1 MDVKHYFYYTD
12 EISWYLVL
20 LPDLRSD
27 KLITI
32 LNHATSDRLV
42 KLEIRQKDGDI
53 RPFCRVSFFV
63 FHYISERMKP
73 VW

>member
-32 LNHATSDRLV
+32 LNQATSDRLV

-53 RPFCRVSFFV
+53 PAVLPSLLFLRSITFR
-63 FHYISERMKP
+63 KG
-73 VW
+73 